1 MPLPNSSTKIRKF
14 IKKKNNKF
22 FFDFSNYLYVVIT
35 NVKMIIET
43 YNIQLQMGEA
53 YAKHWLQVLES
64 ARNAYNFCT
73 DILTKA
79 NKGFSLKTIHSLC
92 YDKVRKNFSSLSSQM
107 AIKCE
112 QAAASALKSIKS
124 NKHKDAKISKRKSL
138 TMVLDKRLYG
148 ILNVNGITLTGPQ
161 ARKRALI
168 PFCLYPKVKDLL
180 ENNKAC
186 DPTIFYR
193 DGKFW
198 LSIPF
203 EIPEKPVSSDTCIG
217 VDLGMRQL
225 FVTSEGKSFSDKE
238 YQAKRR
244 QTRYLKSKL
253 KAKNTKSA
261 KRHLKKLKHKEHNQ
275 SKDMCYRAAKSLLS
289 STEAGVIVL
298 EDLTKI
304 KKSTSRTSEGYK
316 RAKHNNA
323 VSQVPF
329 YMFRQILAY
338 KAPLAGKQVETVSPM
353 YTSQMDSRTNNRDGV
368 RRGRRYICCDG
379 LVFDAD
385 WNAAINIGQRS
396 KHPVSSSQP
405 LDGCLVPLT
414 GRHQSTCQSSETL

>member
-1 MPLPNSSTKIRKF
+1 M
-14 IKKKNNKF
+14 
-22 FFDFSNYLYVVIT
+22 
-35 NVKMIIET
+35 
-43 YNIQLQMGEA
+43 
-53 YAKHWLQVLES
+53 
-64 ARNAYNFCT
+64 
-73 DILTKA
+73 
-79 NKGFSLKTIHSLC
+79 
-92 YDKVRKNFSSLSSQM
+92 
-107 AIKCE
+107 
-112 QAAASALKSIKS
+112 
-124 NKHKDAKISKRKSL
+124 
-138 TMVLDKRLYG
+138 
-148 ILNVNGITLTGPQ
+148 
-161 ARKRALI
+161 
-168 PFCLYPKVKDLL
+168 

-244 QTRYLKSKL
+244 QTRYIKSKL

-275 SKDMCYRAAKSLLS
+275 SKDMCYRAAKALLS
-289 STEAGVIVL
+289 STESGVIVL

-414 GRHQSTCQSSETL
+414 GRHQSICQSSETL